1 MRLTRPL
8 SITLLALISA
18 VGCHTPV
25 APDGATTIDAL
36 VASLRQQGAKVERI
50 EILPRSAYPFFS
62 TQAVR
67 LQVNG
72 IDVQVFEFSSA
83 AESDANARN
92 ISPTGTPVG
101 ASQITWVDT
110 PHFYRRDR
118 LIVLYAGQSA
128 ELRHLLEN
136 VLGPAFVD
144 GQAA

>member
-1 MRLTRPL
+1 MRFTKPL
-8 SITLLALISA
+8 SIVLLALIGA
-18 VGCHTPV
+18 AGCQTPV
-25 APDGATTIDAL
+25 APDGATTIDTL
-36 VASLRQQGAKVERI
+36 VSSLRQQGAKVERT
-50 EILPRSAYPFFS
+50 ETLPRSAYPFFS

-67 LQVNG
+67 VRVNR

-83 AESDANARN
+83 AESDVNARG
-92 ISPTGTPVG
+92 ISTTGTPIG
-101 ASQITWVDT
+101 GTQITWVDT

-118 LIVLYAGQSA
+118 LIVLYVGQSA